1 MFLIFRANTPLLPLW
16 CSRMAS
22 RKERV
27 QTVQIES
34 GTARRLR
41 SYKGSCKKTVQQH
54 PLPNLLF
61 VDGGRG
67 QVNAALEALKDL
79 GKACPVVGLAKKEEI
94 IVTEDKDIV
103 LPQDHPVLRLLIQ
116 VRDETHRFAVNYH
129 RRRREKESL
138 RSVLDEIPGVGPIR
152 KRSFLST
159 LVP

>member
-1 MFLIFRANTPLLPLW
+1 MNL
-16 CSRMAS
+16 
-22 RKERV
+22 ERPDDYEAIREV
-27 QTVQIES
+27 V
-34 GTARRLR
+34 RRR
-41 SYKGSCKKTVQQH
+41 YSKH

-152 KRSFLST
+152 KKKLLEHFGSIESIRSASVEEIARVIGSAEVARRILER
-159 LVP
+159 L